1 MPEKV
6 LLIGWKVAAY
16 NRDEPYCGRSVRV
29 VVTDGQSHATDVAI
43 IMGLAGNSPQDVSL
57 MRSLHL

>member
-6 LLIGWKVAAY
+6 LLIGWKVALI

-29 VVTDGQSHATDVAI
+29 VVTDGKGHATDVAI
-43 IMGLAGNSPQDVSL
+43 IMGLAGNSPQVLSL